1 MIKRKIKKG
10 VQILS
15 DLLEILVN
23 NPKNDDHQFHN
34 YLKHQVYIYRAYG
47 FVAIEK
53 YEQAIDDIKK
63 SGLIK
68 KVDAASVYNKLLSK
82 GILRMDHEDYIMA
95 TKYFQ
100 KASLKFP
107 ENKDTYCLSIIGVV
121 RSFSYSFEGKFL
133 DD

>member
-1 MIKRKIKKG
+1 M
-10 VQILS
+10 
-15 DLLEILVN
+15 LEILVN
-23 NPKNDDHQFHN
+23 NPLNDDHQFHS

-63 SGLIK
+63 AVSIK
-68 KVDAASVYNKLLSK
+68 KVDGATIYNKMLSK

-121 RSFSYSFEGKFL
+121 RSFSYSFTNRFI
-133 DD
+133 DDEK